1 MNFKGPLRAA
11 VVAGVTTAA
20 AIGAASASAA
30 SLSNTVI
37 SPNPEQS
44 IPVSVRFSG
53 ASDVPGDHTT
63 LQAVARP
70 GGSIPCQPTLQD
82 DTIAAAANAQVI
94 SDGFAN
100 ATLGAG
106 TPFSEIGAFT
116 PTQTG
121 SYLVCSWL
129 QEVDP
134 VTNVI
139 TVYGPISTT
148 VSVRAPQVRTLRA
161 KLPAHPVPGKA
172 FPVLW
177 STKTDQTLALFGV
190 IAHGNS
196 CKLNYSVE
204 LGHYPQAASIEGGA
218 AVYGGPVTTTAQATL
233 TTPGH
238 YVLCTWLQGPLPT
251 EVVAQLATPFRVAA
265 PRVPRHHRVRSHAS
279 AA

>member
-1 MNFKGPLRAA
+1 MSFKGPLRAA
-11 VVAGVTTAA
+11 VVAGVMTAA

-30 SLSNTVI
+30 TLSNTVI
-37 SPNPEQS
+37 SANPEQS

-70 GGSIPCQPTLQD
+70 GGSIPCQPTLSD
-82 DTIAAAANAQVI
+82 DTIAAGANAQLI
-94 SDGFAN
+94 SNGFAN

-106 TPFSEIGAFT
+106 APFAEIGAFT

-134 VTNVI
+134 VTNVV

-148 VSVRAPQVRTLRA
+148 VSVRPPQVRAVRA

-177 STKTDQTLALFGV
+177 STRTDQTLALFGV
-190 IAHGNS
+190 IAHGKS
-196 CKLNYSVE
+196 CKLNYSIE
-204 LGHYPQAASIEGGA
+204 LGHFPHAVSIEGGA
-218 AVYGGPVTTTAQATL
+218 AVYGGPLTTSAQATL
-233 TTPGH
+233 TTPGN
-238 YVLCTWLQGPLPT
+238 YVLCTWIQGPLPT
-251 EVVAQLATPFRVAA
+251 EVVAHMATPFRVGA
-265 PRVPRHHRVRSHAS
+265 PRAPRHHRARGHA
-279 AA
+279 AAA

>member
-1 MNFKGPLRAA
+1 MSFKGPLRVA
-11 VVAGVTTAA
+11 VVAGVTAAA

-37 SPNPEQS
+37 SAAPEQS

-63 LQAVARP
+63 LQAVARL

-82 DTIAAAANAQVI
+82 DTIAAGTNAQVI
-94 SDGFAN
+94 TDGFAN

-106 TPFSEIGAFT
+106 TPFSEIAPFT

-134 VTNVI
+134 LTNVAS
-139 TVYGPISTT
+139 VYGPISTR
-148 VSVRAPQVRTLRA
+148 VSVRPPQVTA
-161 KLPAHPVPGKA
+161 VKVKLPAHPVPAKA

-177 STKTDQTLALFGV
+177 STKTDQSLTLYGV
-190 IAHGNS
+190 IAHGRS
-196 CKLNYSVE
+196 CKLNYSIE
-204 LGHYPQAASIEGGA
+204 LGHYPHAASVEGGA
-218 AVYGGPVTTTAQATL
+218 AVYGGPVTTSAQATL

-251 EVVAQLATPFRVAA
+251 EVVAHLATPFSVAA
-265 PRVPRHHRVRSHAS
+265 PRVHRHHRVRGHAR